1 MSTKLG
7 FASTVFAGTAML
19 NLYCRSSRLREAQQ
33 LFDEMPEKRGV
44 TWSTLIYGHTATRD
58 PTLLASPWRRSP
70 AWCVQG
76 VSSVLVACARM
87 EDAGAGAV
95 LHSVAI
101 KYGICGGNVIVGTAL
116 VDMYAKCH
124 DMPATQQ
131 VFQEMEEKNVS
142 TYTAIIGGFASVTRP
157 RDAMVLVKEMEQ
169 SEVAP
174 NMMTYSSLLSSFA
187 NPGDLDHWRQ
197 AHCAVLKKGLKHNP
211 YVPSTLMTMY
221 SRCGS
226 LEGFRKVQ
234 MAVSWQDQVSLN
246 SVISGLSSLGLGN
259 EAFEQFLEMRRH
271 GADTD
276 LFTFASMLKAIGSSS
291 SLLEGR
297 QVHALILNTGH
308 DSDVNVQNGL
318 ISMYAR
324 RGEIGES
331 QNVFASVQAPG
342 LISWSSLL
350 SGYAQHGCGKEAV
363 EVFEQMRRLNVHLD
377 HTTFLL
383 VLTACSHTGLV
394 DQGLEYFNLMRT
406 DGFLAGAW
414 QEQYACVVDLLARA
428 GRLREA
434 EFLVTDMPIETSVS
448 VYRSLLSACQIH
460 GNLEIAVRVS
470 ARLIELCP
478 DDASGHVQLCSV
490 VEGLCW

>member
-1 MSTKLG
+1 
-7 FASTVFAGTAML
+7 
-19 NLYCRSSRLREAQQ
+19 
-33 LFDEMPEKRGV
+33 
-44 TWSTLIYGHTATRD
+44 
-58 PTLLASPWRRSP
+58 
-70 AWCVQG
+70 
-76 VSSVLVACARM
+76 
-87 EDAGAGAV
+87 
-95 LHSVAI
+95 
-101 KYGICGGNVIVGTAL
+101 
-116 VDMYAKCH
+116 
-124 DMPATQQ
+124 
-131 VFQEMEEKNVS
+131 
-142 TYTAIIGGFASVTRP
+142 
-157 RDAMVLVKEMEQ
+157 
-169 SEVAP
+169 
-174 NMMTYSSLLSSFA
+174 
-187 NPGDLDHWRQ
+187 
-197 AHCAVLKKGLKHNP
+197 
-211 YVPSTLMTMY
+211 MY

-291 SLLEGR
+291 SLPEGR

-478 DDASGHVQLCSV
+478 DDASGHWGSAAEVRESMAGKAIVKNPAWSC
-490 VEGLCW
+490 VEDQM